1 MTDSEIFELIRSVL
15 TNEEFVE
22 IDGHSRITINAVRKL
37 IEAAEEQEKD
47 NSQES

>member
-1 MTDSEIFELIRSVL
+1 MTDSEVFELMRSVL

-37 IEAAEEQEKD
+37 IEAAKEKD
-47 NSQES
+47 NK